1 MARELIY
8 KDEAR
13 RAVLK
18 NAPNAAWCL
27 DRVKTVMVVEDEK
40 PKPQMDEFWVARIRY
55 WPEQEPIVDIVCI
68 YYTWQNGDIDFIPF
82 MQGDGDPIRNTEC
95 AQFESLERIEMEKYK

>member
-1 MARELIY
+1 MGKELIY
-8 KDEAR
+8 RDDAR
-13 RAVLK
+13 RALLK
-18 NAPNAAWCL
+18 SAPNAAWCL
-27 DRVKTVMVVEDEK
+27 DRVKTVMVMENEK

-95 AQFESLERIEMEKYK
+95 AQFELLERIKMEKYK

>member
-1 MARELIY
+1 MGKELIY
-8 KDEAR
+8 RDEAR
-13 RAVLK
+13 RALLK
-18 NAPNAAWCL
+18 SAPNAAWCL

-95 AQFESLERIEMEKYK
+95 AQFELLERIKMEKYK

>member
-1 MARELIY
+1 MGKELIY
-8 KDEAR
+8 RDEAR
-13 RAVLK
+13 RALLK
-18 NAPNAAWCL
+18 SAPNAAWCL
-27 DRVKTVMVVEDEK
+27 DRVKTVMVVGDEK
-40 PKPQMDEFWVARIRY
+40 SKPQMDEFWVARIRY

-95 AQFESLERIEMEKYK
+95 AQFELLERIEMEKYK

>member
-1 MARELIY
+1 MGKELIY
-8 KDEAR
+8 RDDAR
-13 RAVLK
+13 RALLK
-18 NAPNAAWCL
+18 SAPNAAWCL

-95 AQFESLERIEMEKYK
+95 AQFELLERIKMEKYK

>member
-1 MARELIY
+1 MGKELIY
-8 KDEAR
+8 RDDAR
-13 RAVLK
+13 RALLK
-18 NAPNAAWCL
+18 SAPNAAWCL

-95 AQFESLERIEMEKYK
+95 AHFELLERIEMEKYK

>member
-8 KDEAR
+8 RDDAR

-95 AQFESLERIEMEKYK
+95 AQFELLERIEMEKYK

>member
-8 KDEAR
+8 RDDAR

-27 DRVKTVMVVEDEK
+27 DGVKTVMVVEDEK
-40 PKPQMDEFWVARIRY
+40 LKPQMDEFWMARIRY

-95 AQFESLERIEMEKYK
+95 AQFELLERIEMEKYK